1 MDHYIDHY
9 IDSFVSAID
18 RKDYS
23 ETEEL
28 IWSNNEN
35 NKWDILNEMYIRS
48 VLSIDRFQIIM
59 KYFSNYINIS
69 SLLIKNLFND
79 NNNGLLNTIF
89 DHIKIYMIM
98 NLLKCYYFIIEI
110 K

>member
-23 ETEEL
+23 VIKYL

-59 KYFSNYINIS
+59 KYNIFKLYKYIFTSN
-69 SLLIKNLFND
+69 
-79 NNNGLLNTIF
+79 
-89 DHIKIYMIM
+89 
-98 NLLKCYYFIIEI
+98 
-110 K
+110 

>member
-59 KYFSNYINIS
+59 KYNIFKLYKYIFTSN
-69 SLLIKNLFND
+69 
-79 NNNGLLNTIF
+79 
-89 DHIKIYMIM
+89 
-98 NLLKCYYFIIEI
+98 
-110 K
+110 